1 MLTSN
6 ELWSLYMSRIAP
18 LFLLAITLE
27 SWLSFETKKE
37 CSLKERK
44 ISCCVKPQNVAIG
57 VRRPP
62 LHAF

>member
-27 SWLSFETKKE
+27 SWLSFERKK
-37 CSLKERK
+37 
-44 ISCCVKPQNVAIG
+44 
-57 VRRPP
+57 
-62 LHAF
+62 